1 VQVQEQVKMQNSN
14 EIMLITKDEIYA
26 WHGVLKAVYTK
37 REFKFNIGYKVY
49 RMPMKYKLK
58 DIVLN

>member
-1 VQVQEQVKMQNSN
+1 MQNSN